1 MKTDPTPPAL
11 LAVGT
16 FVVDYHKV
24 LDHYPEER
32 SYARVIRE
40 RVSNGGAPL
49 NLLIDLAKLGVD
61 FELHAAGKVGR
72 DLDGQLVLEACRKHG
87 IHTEQLQAVEG
98 ASTGYTDVFTVESTG
113 RHTCFHSCG
122 IGDSFARRDVKL
134 RAIKPRMLFLG
145 SLGALGRMDRH
156 NPEFGRKGATQLV
169 RDAHKQGI
177 ISVIELAPID
187 QQTGIK
193 DYAETLAHAD
203 YLILSDRLAES
214 MLGMSLYA
222 EGQFDVD
229 LARMAA
235 KRFLDCGLRRAVV
248 IQSGAG
254 AIQLDADGGLHEQS
268 GILLPSS
275 QRVGSAGSDHAF
287 CAGYIEGLFK
297 AKSVEHCLMQGIAVA
312 RACRSHLTPSEGI
325 PSLEECMERV
335 RQAVST

>member
-1 MKTDPTPPAL
+1 MKTEPPNPAL
-11 LAVGT
+11 MAVGT

-40 RVSNGGAPL
+40 LVSNGGAPL
-49 NLLIDLAKLGVD
+49 NLLINLAKLGVD

-72 DLDGQLVLEACRKHG
+72 DLDGQLVLESCRKHG
-87 IHTEQLQAVEG
+87 IHTDQLAAIEG

-134 RAIKPRMLFLG
+134 RAVKPRMLFLG
-145 SLGALGRMDRH
+145 SLGALGRLDRH

-177 ISVIELAPID
+177 TTVVELAPID
-187 QQTGIK
+187 QGTGIE

-203 YLILSDRLAES
+203 YLILSERLAES
-214 MLGMSLYA
+214 MLGISLYE
-222 EGQFDVD
+222 EGQFDAD
-229 LARMAA
+229 LARIAA
-235 KRFLDCGLRRAVV
+235 KRFLDCGLRKAVV

-254 AIQLDADGGLHEQS
+254 AIQLDADGRFHEQS

-275 QRVGSAGSDHAF
+275 QRVGSAGTDHAF
-287 CAGYIEGLFK
+287 CAGYIEGLFHG
-297 AKSVEHCLMQGIAVA
+297 KSVVMCLLQGLAVA

-325 PSLEECMERV
+325 PALEECLKRV
-335 RQAVST
+335 RQAVSG